1 MRSIESDSMHV
12 ATDSSDPPEVRMF
25 WTGPPLSPYEQLALQ
40 SFIAA
45 GTRVFVYST
54 TKTLRVPEGVELV
67 DVRELLP
74 GPVHRFIFPDG
85 DASPALHS
93 DLFRYAA
100 IQRFGGW
107 YADFDIVCVGKT
119 LPRSKVYIARMS
131 DALVNGAVMKFP
143 SHSPFIAAAVEE
155 AWKLL
160 PQAGPGAPLSERQ
173 LIGPNLLTRLAQ
185 DYALDHLISS
195 PSSAYAIGFREVPA
209 MFDPRRRDELNERV
223 AGSDFVHLYNE
234 YWRRVRIPKDLGPPV
249 GSFLDGLFARFGF
262 SFDHEAR
269 LSADA
274 VAAWFGESRFLSEV
288 RQHLRTKYVP
298 GHAFGTL
305 IGNATV
311 ETAAPVAAAAREPA
325 SAFHAP
331 VRTAAVPQTV
341 RTFWSGGAIGPYQLL
356 GLRSFAD
363 QGHRVQVFT
372 FDPALRKPSWIEW
385 RNAEDI
391 IAAGRV
397 LREIPGLG
405 QSAIHANLFRHAL
418 LHRHGGWW
426 IDPDVVLLR
435 PDLPEVEMFVAGSGD
450 LQIASTAA
458 MKFPVGHPALAEVLI
473 QSAPLDDA
481 VERWDEAG
489 APLLT
494 QCLAA
499 DGLLDQFQPSDIVS
513 PVSWFDIEVMFDPD
527 RADVLAEKLQDG
539 LFLDLHQEA
548 WLRAGVPRELGPPLG
563 SYLDGLFK
571 THEIGWPFA
580 SRIEYGDL
588 RRWLSHM
595 YQCGGH

>member
-1 MRSIESDSMHV
+1 MRSIESDSRHE
-12 ATDSSDPPEVRMF
+12 APDSSGPPEVRMF
-25 WTGPPLSPYEQLALQ
+25 WTGPPLSPYEQLSLQ
-40 SFIAA
+40 SFVAVGA
-45 GTRVFVYST
+45 RVFVYST

-67 DVRELLP
+67 DVRKLLS

-85 DASPALHS
+85 DPSPVLHS

-119 LPRSKVYIARMS
+119 LPRSKVYIARES

-143 SHSPFIAAAVEE
+143 SQSPFIAAAIEE

-160 PQAGPGAPLSERQ
+160 PQAGPGAPLSARES
-173 LIGPNLLTRLAQ
+173 IGPSLVTRLAR
-185 DYALDHLISS
+185 DYALDHVIR
-195 PSSAYAIGFREVPA
+195 PRSSAYAIGSHEIPA
-209 MFDPRRRDELNERV
+209 MFDPRRRDELDERV
-223 AGSDFVHLYNE
+223 AGSDFVHLCNE
-234 YWRRVRIPKDLGPPV
+234 YWRRVRIPKDLGPPA

-262 SFDHEAR
+262 SFDDEAR

-274 VAAWFGESRFLSEV
+274 VAAWFEESRFLVQV
-288 RQHLRTKYVP
+288 RQHLRMKSVP
-298 GHAFGTL
+298 GHALSILVGD
-305 IGNATV
+305 APV
-311 ETAAPVAAAAREPA
+311 ETAAPVAVAAREPA

-341 RTFWSGGAIGPYQLL
+341 NTFWAGGAIGPYQLL

-372 FDPALRKPSWIEW
+372 FDHALRKPSWIEW
-385 RNAEDI
+385 RNAGDI
-391 IAAGRV
+391 IPADRV
-397 LREIPGLG
+397 LREIPELG

-418 LHRHGGWW
+418 LHRYGGWW

-435 PDLPEVEMFVAGSGD
+435 PDLPDVEMFVAGSND
-450 LQIASTAA
+450 AQIASTAA
-458 MKFPVGHPALAEVLI
+458 MKFPAGHPALAEVLI
-473 QSAPLDDA
+473 HSAPLDEA
-481 VERWDEAG
+481 IERWEEAG

-499 DGLLDQFQPSDIVS
+499 DGLLDQFQPTDVVS

-527 RADVLAEKLQDG
+527 RADMLADKLQG
-539 LFLDLHQEA
+539 ALFLDLHQEA

-563 SYLDGLFK
+563 SYLDRLFK

-588 RRWLSHM
+588 RRWLAHM
-595 YQCGGH
+595 YRCVGH